1 MMGLLNISQLYQKFF
16 DPPGEMPI
24 TDLMSVLKDNTNP
37 DFSTAEAGTREEQS
51 PSEAISER
59 QSNKD
64 RIDRSAS
71 LEEVIALTSA
81 NHIPPPTS
89 APTAPNDRLQALIRA
104 NRYPPGQRVI
114 FAAIDALS
122 PELKRRDAI
131 LGLKMALRLL
141 YGALE
146 NALDDPTVIQQHSH
160 VRMKLM
166 AEYLALPTSEQVDG
180 IGMDVLIEGIKSRVA
195 SRWRVEAMEKQRQL
209 L

>member
-1 MMGLLNISQLYQKFF
+1 MIGLMKVSQLYQKFF

-37 DFSTAEAGTREEQS
+37 DFSTAGAGTTEKQS
-51 PSEAISER
+51 LSEAMPEP
-59 QSNKD
+59 QSTKD
-64 RIDRSAS
+64 SIDSCAS

-81 NHIPPPTS
+81 KHAPSLTS
-89 APTAPNDRLQALIRA
+89 APTTPNDRLQALIRA

-122 PELKRRDAI
+122 PELNRKDAI

-141 YGALE
+141 HGALE
-146 NALDDPTVIQQHSH
+146 NALDDPTVIQQHPH

-180 IGMDVLIEGIKSRVA
+180 ISMDVLIEGIKSRVV